1 MIVLKDQKIARN
13 PIAKVFAAQQLKK
26 RMVDQR
32 IQLFMLEEGQD
43 ARDQILPISDSVFI
57 VAYAYEMMEQKDTV
71 NYRKL
76 RSAMQVLTDC
86 AERGFTWRIND
97 TITIDNAIGICVD
110 NWTKIPSVTLQKAM
124 NHILGTMK

>member
-1 MIVLKDQKIARN
+1 MIVLKDQNVARN

-32 IQLFMLEEGQD
+32 IKLFVLEEGQD

-57 VAYAYEMMEQKDTV
+57 VACAYEMMGQKDTV

-124 NHILGTMK
+124 NHILGKMK